1 MLFLSST
8 GDFYR
13 PDPCPHRDF
22 SLTGQ
27 VDLHTITQIIFQLQ
41 STDSKDYESITG
53 YLTEL
58 GKLGSA
64 SLEGR
69 LFHRGRSTTKGY
81 EVGRATIQPG
91 SERTC
96 GWAGAERKQGG
107 QEVGHRPCHMAT
119 WDLWATAGHLGG
131 HMQG

>member
-1 MLFLSST
+1 MLLLSST

-13 PDPCPHRDF
+13 LGPCPHRDF

-41 STDSKDYESITG
+41 RTDSKDYESITG

-69 LFHRGRSTTKGY
+69 LFQKGRSTTKGY
-81 EVGRATIQPG
+81 EVGRATIHPG

-96 GWAGAERKQGG
+96 GWGREKAGRPGN
-107 QEVGHRPCHMAT
+107 GHRPFHMAT
-119 WDLWATAGHLGG
+119 WDLWATVGHLGG
-131 HMQG
+131 HM